1 MAIDFARLEEFV
13 LDKMAQTKL
22 SAVSLAIVEGDQ
34 IIYQR
39 GFGQRDLEKGL
50 PATPAT
56 LYGIGSVTK
65 SFTCLAIMQL
75 QERGLLHVD
84 DPVERYLPL
93 TVRPMGE
100 QVRIRHLMSH
110 SSGLPGL
117 AYLESLLRYKH
128 GATDSYYPVGNLD
141 DMLTFLNGAGEWAY
155 AKPGE
160 RWFYLNEGYVLLGG
174 IIEKLSGKPYAT
186 YIEEEIL
193 GPLGMDRT
201 TFDGARFHADGDAAV
216 PYAVDSDGRHLS
228 RDYVWGQAQ
237 ADGGMVSNTLDMAR
251 YISMYL
257 DGGKGIVSPQSLAA
271 MMTPQV
277 PNPQLDVN
285 TNEPVSGYGFGL
297 SESDFYGR
305 RLIGHSGM
313 MYVCTAAMQFLPD
326 QKLGAIVLAN
336 GTGYPMAQFASF
348 ALATALGEDPWAML
362 ALSTEKT
369 VSGLT
374 GAYETYKGTY
384 NCRIKRQG
392 DFLMLALKNKHQ
404 DLVTPLVPLDLSNP
418 ANPRFYTLAGGRKM
432 AVDFHCENG
441 QVDLIYER
449 YRFRRTGK

>member
-1 MAIDFARLEEFV
+1 MQSTSIVSASLPRQGSGEERPNSSLITHERGTVFVAIDFAKLEEFV

-22 SAVSLAIVEGDQ
+22 AAVSLAIVEGDQ

-39 GFGQRDLEKGL
+39 GFGQRNLEKGL

-100 QVRIRHLMSH
+100 PVRIRHLMSH

-128 GATDSYYPVGNLD
+128 GATDSYYPVGSLD
-141 DMLTFLNGAGEWAY
+141 DMLTFLNGAGDWAY

-193 GPLGMDRT
+193 KPLSMDRT

-216 PYAVDSDGRHLS
+216 PYAVGSDGRHLG

-237 ADGGMVSNTLDMAR
+237 ADGGMVSNTVDMAR
-251 YISMYL
+251 YIAMYL
-257 DGGKGIVSPQSLAA
+257 DGGKGIISPESLVA

-285 TNEPVSGYGFGL
+285 TGEPVSGYGFGL
-297 SESDFYGR
+297 SESDLFGR

-326 QKLGAIVLAN
+326 QKLGAVVLAN
-336 GTGYPMAQFASF
+336 GTGYPMVQFASF
-348 ALATALGEDPWAML
+348 ALADTDFKLYYTSSAVPGEKYLLWAGSL
-362 ALSTEKT
+362 P
-369 VSGLT
+369 
-374 GAYETYKGTY
+374 
-384 NCRIKRQG
+384 R
-392 DFLMLALKNKHQ
+392 
-404 DLVTPLVPLDLSNP
+404 LVPGV
-418 ANPRFYTLAGGRKM
+418 TAGWY
-432 AVDFHCENG
+432 F
-441 QVDLIYER
+441 
-449 YRFRRTGK
+449 